1 MVDIFISYAKEDL
14 GRVLP
19 LVTALAEYGWSIW
32 WDRTIPAGRTW
43 REVIDEALESARSVI
58 VLWSK
63 TSVKSRWVL
72 EEADHGLERNILIPI
87 LIDEVRPPLGFGSV
101 QAADLVN
108 WTPDQSSPGFEK
120 LIGDISAI
128 CPPHG
133 NIGEVELIGEKEPA
147 GTQELDDISRGVG
160 NFKEFVDK
168 VQPSIDKR
176 RKYLNAIRAIHEAAT
191 ITNSYLSDIREGKEP
206 DKDKELSLSMLW
218 FEATGAIQPINP
230 DLAEKCLIKGQCWS
244 DPRLFNSKEYENISL
259 SIDYMFSETRKILH
273 EMPGE

>member
-63 TSVKSRWVL
+63 TSVKSRWVQ

-128 CPPHG
+128 CPRHG
-133 NIGEVELIGEKEPA
+133 NIGEVELIGEKEPV

-191 ITNSYLSDIREGKEP
+191 ITNSYLSDIREGKMAN
-206 DKDKELSLSMLW
+206 KEKERALSTLW
-218 FEATGAIQPINP
+218 LEAAAAIQPISP

-259 SIDYMFSETRKILH
+259 SINYMFSETRKILH